1 MAIKDI
7 IGLSQPLTKL
17 IETLD
22 AWGYRIYEPFHIKRI
37 AYAEAEREK
46 IIADAKIDKINKIT
60 KAFEENNSILIKYAD
75 KDTSISNEFILKN
88 TQKRIITQEISRT
101 INIDN
106 IVCKVIEELK
116 NEKEVSKEPVNKDWI
131 TRFFNI
137 SQDISDEYL
146 QELWAKILAGEIKQ
160 PNSFSLRTL
169 DTLKNISYKEA
180 KDFEKIA
187 KLLFSSINYYFLHK
201 NIDLLSKYGVKFVD
215 ILNISHAGL
224 ITLQDNIGLK
234 CGEDFKI
241 INKNL
246 ILIGNL
252 KNPNLHDSIIEF
264 FILTETGKELLKLIN
279 DTCSNDNFFIE
290 CAKDIVKKHTQFNFK
305 LHKIISVDEES
316 NGVKYKYDINL
327 LDDTNI

>member
-1 MAIKDI
+1 MEIKDI
-7 IGLSQPLTKL
+7 IGLSQPLAKL

-22 AWGYRIYEPFHIKRI
+22 AWAYRVYEPFHIKRI
-37 AYAEAEREK
+37 AYAEVEREK
-46 IIADAKIDKINKIT
+46 IIADAKIDKINKIN
-60 KAFEENNSILIKYAD
+60 KAFEENSSTIMKYVD
-75 KDTSISNEFILKN
+75 KDTFISNEFILKN

-106 IVCKVIEELK
+106 IICKVIEELK

-169 DTLKNISYKEA
+169 DTLKNINYKEA
-180 KDFEKIA
+180 KNFEKIA
-187 KLLFSSINYYFLHK
+187 KLLFSSVNFYFLHK
-201 NIDLLSKYGVKFVD
+201 NIDLLSKHGIAFID

-234 CGEDFKI
+234 CGKDFYI

-290 CAKDIVKKHTQFNFK
+290 CSKDIAKIHSQINFK
-305 LHKIISVDEES
+305 MHEIVSIDKENNNITF
-316 NGVKYKYDINL
+316 KKDINL
-327 LDDTNI
+327 LDYTNL

>member
-1 MAIKDI
+1 MEIKDI
-7 IGLSQPLTKL
+7 VGLSQPLTKL
-17 IETLD
+17 IETVD
-22 AWGYRIYEPFHIKRI
+22 AWAYRIYEPSHIKRI

-46 IIADAKIDKINKIT
+46 IIADAKIDKINKIN
-60 KAFEENNSILIKYAD
+60 KAFEENSSILMKYLD
-75 KDTSISNEFILKN
+75 KDTSISNELILKN
-88 TQKRIITQEISRT
+88 TQKRIIAQEISRT

-116 NEKEVSKEPVNKDWI
+116 NEKEVSEEPVNKDWI

-169 DTLKNISYKEA
+169 DTLKNINYQDA
-180 KDFEKIA
+180 KIFEKIS
-187 KLLFSSINYYFLHK
+187 KLLFSDANFYFLY
-201 NIDLLSKYGVKFVD
+201 NDIDLLSKYGVSFVD
-215 ILNISHAGL
+215 VLNISHAGL

-234 CGEDFKI
+234 CSKDFYI

-246 ILIGNL
+246 ILIRNL
-252 KNPNLHDSIIEF
+252 KNPNLYDRIINF

-279 DTCSNDNFFIE
+279 DICSDDEFFIE
-290 CAKDIVKKHTQFNFK
+290 CAKDIAKIHSHINFK
-305 LHKIISVDEES
+305 LHKIISIDKKTNFITFE
-316 NGVKYKYDINL
+316 NNINL
-327 LDDTNI
+327 LDDINL